1 MRIRLA
7 EFMEL
12 ARSSFWFLP
21 SVMMLVGVLLFSIT
35 LGLDR
40 SDVAAAWLTK
50 MLYSGGV
57 ENAVYLLQT
66 LTGAMVAIAT
76 VVFSTLMLVLTLAT
90 SQFGHR
96 LIRSFMRDRANQTV
110 LGIFLSTF
118 VYCMLVFHM
127 VGNDPANQFV
137 PALSV
142 TVGFALSLFASCTL
156 IYFAH
161 HMAQLIAA
169 PQVLEAVAV
178 ELDDVIDRLYPE
190 RMPTP
195 ADERFTVSNGV
206 WVHAPRAGY
215 VQSVGL
221 DGVVAIARKYEIA
234 IESVVGYGDYVL
246 AGAPIA
252 RWQGSQ
258 SESPEA
264 LTQKI
269 AGEYLIGDSRMS
281 DRDLLFAINQVAEI
295 AVRALSPALNN
306 PYTAVDCINR
316 LGASLAEVARRPV
329 PSPLHGD
336 DDRSRFL
343 LRLPD
348 FEAALDAAFTPIRNY
363 GRGSVLASRQML
375 RILARMSALAHREP
389 DRAAL
394 RRHAQVVRDAAHS
407 ALQERHDIDDIEREF
422 ERALEALRQP
432 V

>member
-1 MRIRLA
+1 MRVRLA

-40 SDVAAAWLTK
+40 SDMAAPWLTRV
-50 MLYSGGV
+50 LYSGGV

-66 LTGAMVAIAT
+66 LTAAMVAIAT

-96 LIRSFMRDRANQTV
+96 LIRSFMRDRANQAV
-110 LGIFLSTF
+110 LGVFLSTF

-127 VGNDPANQFV
+127 VGNDPANRFV

-142 TVGFALSLFASCTL
+142 TVGFGLSLFASCTL
-156 IYFAH
+156 IYFTH

-190 RMPTP
+190 SP
-195 ADERFTVSNGV
+195 AQRHDEGFSLRNGELV
-206 WVHAPRAGY
+206 RAPRAGY

-221 DGVVAIARKYEIA
+221 DGVVAVAQQHDIR
-234 IESVVGYGDYVL
+234 IESLVGYGDYVL

-252 RWQGSQ
+252 RWQGSPDDQ
-258 SESPEA
+258 EDGLAE
-264 LTQKI
+264 KI

-316 LGASLAEVARRPV
+316 LGASLAEVARRPE
-329 PSPLHGD
+329 PSPLHGENP
-336 DDRSRFL
+336 RPRFSL
-343 LRLPD
+343 GLPD

-363 GRGSVLASRQML
+363 GRGSVLASRQLL
-375 RILARMSALAHREP
+375 RTLGGLGAVATREP

-422 ERALEALRQP
+422 ERALNGLRQP
-432 V
+432 A